1 MVKDPFAEGEDT
13 EPAISSGSAISTT
26 DSEGVTGPIEPKV
39 DPELDPEVD
48 VDQILGQMKEEK
60 DQVEVKKNY
69 ERIMIHNLRK
79 ILGEKTKEEIVDD
92 MFSLEKLIEELRKK
106 VNTIDREVFEMSAS
120 KDKETLINEYVDRM
134 EMFAFGILSNVLI
147 HYQSLESKT
156 VSDISD
162 FMKMYQYNVRLFDFV
177 TPDILLSEIFTEEN
191 EVPEVSGQKEALDK
205 IEEKIV
211 GENILSDNCILMA
224 SVAYMHPSTVE
235 NNQISSITDEEVK
248 RKLLLSIK
256 KLVFSN
262 LKLEYNKSY
271 LLERLMK
278 TMVQLENK
286 DKLIFKEE
294 ILRMSIEEKEEFGE
308 LHDMMVEL
316 EIRPRELVMDRSDA
330 PDSKKL
336 EQTTYCK
343 KLDRDLLEKLKNKEP
358 VVFDERMALI
368 YNMCQKGDYDKTI
381 QTLSKLPDMLETIQK
396 EEAERKS
403 VVDDLD
409 KDKKNV
415 LSKEEEL
422 KDDYEEQLSLI
433 Q

>member
-1 MVKDPFAEGEDT
+1 
-13 EPAISSGSAISTT
+13 
-26 DSEGVTGPIEPKV
+26 
-39 DPELDPEVD
+39 
-48 VDQILGQMKEEK
+48 
-60 DQVEVKKNY
+60 
-69 ERIMIHNLRK
+69 
-79 ILGEKTKEEIVDD
+79 
-92 MFSLEKLIEELRKK
+92 
-106 VNTIDREVFEMSAS
+106 
-120 KDKETLINEYVDRM
+120 M
-134 EMFAFGILSNVLI
+134 ES
-147 HYQSLESKT
+147 
-156 VSDISD
+156 
-162 FMKMYQYNVRLFDFV
+162 
-177 TPDILLSEIFTEEN
+177 
-191 EVPEVSGQKEALDK
+191 
-205 IEEKIV
+205 
-211 GENILSDNCILMA
+211 
-224 SVAYMHPSTVE
+224 
-235 NNQISSITDEEVK
+235 NQISSITDEELK

-278 TMVQLENK
+278 TIVQLENK
-286 DKLIFKEE
+286 DKLVFKEE

-316 EIRPRELVMDRSDA
+316 EIRPSELVMDRSDA

-343 KLDRDLLEKLKNKEP
+343 KLDRDLVEKLKNKEP

-381 QTLSKLPDMLETIQK
+381 QTLSKLPDMFETIQK
-396 EEAERKS
+396 EEEERKS
-403 VVDDLD
+403 LLSDFEN
-409 KDKKNV
+409 DKKKV